1 MDTAALH
8 QAISSKRTLVTRHA
22 QTELIAD
29 ALLEDEVWRSILA
42 QDAEVIEGY
51 ADDPRGP
58 SCLILSFAQGRPV
71 HTVVAFPARRLAAA
85 QTHPDLAV
93 MITVYRPD
101 QRPHEWSQDF
111 RVRL

>member
-1 MDTAALH
+1 MDTAALR
-8 QAISSKRTLVTRHA
+8 QAISSQRTVVTRHA

-29 ALLEDEVWRSILA
+29 ALLEEPVWTSMLA
-42 QDAEVIEGY
+42 PDAEVIEDY
-51 ADDPRGP
+51 ADDPCGP
-58 SCLILSFAQGRPV
+58 SCLILSFVQSRPV

-85 QTHPDLAV
+85 QKHPDLAV

-101 QRPHEWSQDF
+101 QRPHEWGQDF